1 MAGGSLGG
9 GDDDDGINGINVTP
23 LVDIMLVL
31 LIIFMVASSYIVK
44 ESIEMSL
51 PKAATGEETVGEALA
66 FKLTADGKM
75 YLNDKET
82 TKEEIAAKC
91 KAVAAKAKAAKARGE
106 KVEEPTALI
115 SADKDVPHGKVTALI
130 DWVRLNDVINFAI
143 NIQPA
148 EAPDL

>member
-9 GDDDDGINGINVTP
+9 DDDDGITGINVTP

-44 ESIEMSL
+44 ESIEVSL
-51 PKAATGEETVGEALA
+51 PKAATGEDTVGESLA
-66 FKLTADGKM
+66 FKITKDGQLL
-75 YLNDKET
+75 LNDKPI

-106 KVEEPTALI
+106 KVPEPTAMI
-115 SADKDVPHGKVTALI
+115 AADKEVSHGKVTALI
-130 DWVRLNDVINFAI
+130 DWVRINDVTNFAI
-143 NIQPA
+143 SIQPA
-148 EAPDL
+148 DGPEL